1 MLNIRTLF
9 ICGILVF
16 TQIGGL
22 YAQVQSAQ
30 KPDEA
35 SFDEAF
41 HLFEKEQFGNA
52 QEIWDALLREST
64 LDNEKLV
71 QARYFSVMCAIK
83 LYHGDIAERIEEFA
97 NIHETNPLRYKL
109 YLSYSHNLFSLR
121 RYSQA
126 INYYEKVAAYGLN
139 KEQLGEYRFKYAYSL
154 MIVED
159 FDAAK
164 DLFFKIKDEES
175 AFANSGR
182 YYYAHLLYVD
192 SSYSEALRNFLP
204 LQEDPNFGPLV
215 PYYLA
220 HIYYQLENYDKL
232 VEVGEELIENATA
245 SRAPEI
251 AKLLADAFYSKK
263 DYLSTINYL
272 NIFKAKGG
280 SLRLYD
286 HYQFG
291 FSLYQEKRFA
301 EAIPEFN
308 KISAGPEKL
317 RQNAYFHLADSYLK
331 VGDKNQAL
339 IAFRAASQLEVN
351 PEIGEMAAYNYAL
364 LSYELASPFTDA
376 ISTFNAFIIKYPQT
390 DKLSKI
396 QEYLAN
402 IYITTKDYDKALKAI
417 KDAGLDSPIMRVA
430 YQKVAFFRATE
441 MFNALQ
447 FEGALNKYAEMQK
460 YPEDKALANLGNY
473 WMAECYYRL
482 LKYAEAKS
490 KFDEFRQGFGASIQ
504 NIHNRSYYN
513 SAYCNFKLFV
523 FEDAILDFKN
533 FVKFSSID
541 DMRYPDALLR
551 IGDSYL
557 LNAKYLDA
565 ADYYGK
571 AITNNSVEADYAH
584 FQRSECFGLLA
595 KYDDQVKELNKL
607 IYSYPYSAYSEKSQ
621 LEIAKT
627 YLLQDKY
634 QETLKALSDFKAK
647 YPKSTSIS
655 EVKLKTGLVYSNMDK
670 YEKAILSFKEVV
682 NEYPGTPES
691 IEAIR
696 LAEIVYKRS
705 QQISE
710 YLDWVS
716 TISFVDFKEST
727 LDSTAYDAA
736 FDVYAGGDCM
746 QSLQAMNAYIGR
758 FPLGI
763 FKVPAN
769 YYAAQ
774 CAEKLELFSRA
785 EEYYEQLVQLPSNP
799 YSKPALR
806 FTAEKAYLDSNYA
819 LARQRF
825 QLWLE
830 METNEGQI
838 ILAYAGLMH
847 CAEKLGDIESLMSY
861 SQSLE
866 LKPTIDK
873 YLKEEAQLNLAR
885 SYFTLEKWNL
895 AAQYYAYIRESSA
908 GEKQAEAYYF
918 EALLL
923 QIDEK
928 HDSSNTHINKM
939 IEALP
944 SFKEWKMRSLL
955 LMARNFWRLDDIFQA
970 QYVIDFIIDSEFSGD
985 LSSAAQDLRQEI
997 NLAEAQAIKEKE
1009 DLLQAQASPISLD
1022 PESGLQIIDVPEKE
1036 EPLEEPELI
1045 KR

>member
-1 MLNIRTLF
+1 MLNIRTLI

-16 TQIGGL
+16 TQVGSL

-30 KPDEA
+30 KPDDA

-41 HLFEKEQFGNA
+41 HLYEKEQFGNA
-52 QEIWDALLREST
+52 QEIWDALIRESS
-64 LDNEKLV
+64 LSKENIV

-83 LYHGDIAERIEEFA
+83 LYHGDITERIEEFA
-97 NIHETNPLRYKL
+97 KLHETNPLRYKL
-109 YLSYSHNLFSLR
+109 YLNYSHNLFSLR
-121 RYSQA
+121 RYKQA
-126 INYYEKVAAYGLN
+126 ISYYEKVDVYGLN
-139 KEQLGEYRFKYAYSL
+139 KEQAAEYRFKYAYSL
-154 MIVED
+154 MIAEE

-192 SSYSEALRNFLP
+192 SNYSEALSNFLP

-232 VEVGEELIENATA
+232 VEVGEELIENASA

-263 DYLSTINYL
+263 DYLNTINYL

-291 FSLYQEKRFA
+291 FSFYKEERFA
-301 EAIPEFN
+301 EAISEFN

-317 RQNAYFHLADSYLK
+317 RQNSYFHLADSYLK

-339 IAFRAASQLEVN
+339 IAFRAASELEIN
-351 PEIGEMAAYNYAL
+351 PEIAEMAAYNYAI

-376 ISTFNAFIIKYPQT
+376 ITTFNAFLGKYPNT
-390 DKLSKI
+390 DKRGKI

-417 KDAGLDSPIMRVA
+417 KDAGMKSPTMRAA
-430 YQKVAFFRATE
+430 YQKVAFFRATD

-447 FEGALNKYAEMQK
+447 FEGALNKYQEMQK

-473 WMAECYYRL
+473 WMGECYYRL
-482 LKYAEAKS
+482 LKYSEAKD
-490 KFDEFRQGFGASIQ
+490 KFLEFRQGFGASIQ
-504 NIHNRSYYN
+504 SIHNRSYYN
-513 SAYCNFKLFV
+513 SAYCNFKLFA

-533 FVKFSSID
+533 FVKFSSIE

-557 LNAKYLDA
+557 LLAKYLDA

-571 AITNNSVEADYAH
+571 AIANNSVEADYAH

-595 KYDDQVKELNKL
+595 KYDDQIKELNKL
-607 IYSYPYSAYSEKSQ
+607 IYSYPFSAYSEKSQ

-634 QETLKALSDFKAK
+634 QETLQALRDFIAK
-647 YPKSTSIS
+647 YPESNRIS
-655 EVKLKTGLVYSNMDK
+655 EVKLKTGLVYSNMDD
-670 YEKAILSFKEVV
+670 YDKAILSFQEVV
-682 NEYPGTPES
+682 AEYPGTPES

-705 QQISE
+705 QRIGE

-736 FDVYAGGDCM
+736 FDVYAGGDCL
-746 QSLQAMNAYIGR
+746 QSLKAMDAYISR

-774 CAEKLELFSRA
+774 CAEKLELFVRA
-785 EEYYEQLVQLPSNP
+785 GEYYEQLVQLPTNP
-799 YSKPALR
+799 YRKPALR

-825 QLWLE
+825 ESWLE

-838 ILAYAGLMH
+838 ILALAGLMH
-847 CAEKLGDIESLMSY
+847 CAEKLGDTEALMSY
-861 SQSLE
+861 SQKLE
-866 LKPTIDK
+866 QKPTIDK

-885 SYFTLEKWNL
+885 SYFTRENWTE
-895 AAQYYAYIRESSA
+895 AAQYYGYIRESSA
-908 GEKQAEAYYF
+908 GDKQAEAYYF
-918 EALLL
+918 ESLLL
-923 QIDEK
+923 QIDEQY
-928 HDSSNTHINKM
+928 DSSNTHINRM

-955 LMARNFWRLDDIFQA
+955 LMARNFWNLDDIFQA
-970 QYVIDFIIDSEFSGD
+970 QYVIDFIFDSEFSAD
-985 LSSAAQDLRQEI
+985 LASAAKDLRQEI
-997 NLAEAQAIKEKE
+997 NLAEAKALKEKE
-1009 DLLQAQASPISLD
+1009 DLLEAQASPISLD
-1022 PESGLQIIDVPEKE
+1022 PESGLQIIDIPEKE